1 MFLNIKQ
8 TPIKDKTSTLS
19 VSRSMLTSPK
29 NNKTHWIRLDIM
41 SSVWET
47 NQKLCF
53 VLKVAHFRGLGQS
66 DDTAADS
73 LPLNAVFRQL
83 IVELFIQNIDQMLAQ
98 T

>member
-1 MFLNIKQ
+1 
-8 TPIKDKTSTLS
+8 
-19 VSRSMLTSPK
+19 
-29 NNKTHWIRLDIM
+29 M

-53 VLKVAHFRGLGQS
+53 VLKVTHFRGLGLN
-66 DDTAADS
+66 DDTAANS

>member
-1 MFLNIKQ
+1 M
-8 TPIKDKTSTLS
+8 
-19 VSRSMLTSPK
+19 
-29 NNKTHWIRLDIM
+29 
-41 SSVWET
+41 
-47 NQKLCF
+47 LCF
-53 VLKVAHFRGLGQS
+53 ESQAHYQGLGQN

>member
-1 MFLNIKQ
+1 
-8 TPIKDKTSTLS
+8 
-19 VSRSMLTSPK
+19 
-29 NNKTHWIRLDIM
+29 M

-53 VLKVAHFRGLGQS
+53 VLKVAHFRGLGQT

-83 IVELFIQNIDQMLAQ
+83 IVELFIKNIDQMLGQ

>member
-1 MFLNIKQ
+1 MFLYIKQ
-8 TPIKDKTSTLS
+8 RPIKDKTSMLS

-29 NNKTHWIRLDIM
+29 TKKTRWIRLDIM

-53 VLKVAHFRGLGQS
+53 VLKVAHFRGLGQN
-66 DDTAADS
+66 DDTADS

-83 IVELFIQNIDQMLAQ
+83 IVELFIQNIDQVLAQ

>member
-53 VLKVAHFRGLGQS
+53 VLKVAHFGGLGQN
-66 DDTAADS
+66 DDTADS

-83 IVELFIQNIDQMLAQ
+83 IVELFIQNIDQVLAQ

>member
-1 MFLNIKQ
+1 MKLLQILKILNEPLKIRTMF
-8 TPIKDKTSTLS
+8 
-19 VSRSMLTSPK
+19 M
-29 NNKTHWIRLDIM
+29 
-41 SSVWET
+41 
-47 NQKLCF
+47 LCF
-53 VLKVAHFRGLGQS
+53 ESQAHYQGLGQN